1 VWCGCGVDKWPHTT
15 HKFDGHGQANGQ
27 KKTNVYNTPYAISG
41 IFLPKCHA
49 DDENNA
55 IFTLHNKKLIGVT

>member
-1 VWCGCGVDKWPHTT
+1 MCGDGMVHDMRGVVWCGQVATHKT

-41 IFLPKCHA
+41 LF
-49 DDENNA
+49 
-55 IFTLHNKKLIGVT
+55 